1 MSKKKCN
8 NNPASPQPLPK
19 GGEKIVLPSGEDL
32 GGANPIEDLQKE
44 IDELKDKY
52 LRSVAEFDNYRKH
65 TLKEKSELILN
76 GGEKTIIALLPV
88 LDDMERAIANNDKS
102 DDIEAIKEGM
112 KLICQKFMKTLEGMG
127 VKKIETEDKDFDT
140 EFHNAIAM
148 LPMGEDKKG
157 KVIDCT
163 KAGYTMNDKVIRHAD
178 VAVGE

>member
-8 NNPASPQPLPK
+8 NNPASPQPSPQGKEQKKEAENL
-19 GGEKIVLPSGEDL
+19 GEATPS
-32 GGANPIEDLQKE
+32 IEDLQKE

-127 VKKIETEDKDFDT
+127 VKKIETEDKEFDT

-148 LPMGEDKKG
+148 LSMGEDKKG

-163 KAGYTMNDKVIRHAD
+163 KAGYTMNDKVICHAD